1 MILRIC
7 ALVGLFGALALAGAY
22 FYVPGVAAL
31 LAGETFRWEAR
42 KAEAAVGPN
51 QLLVFRLM
59 GPDGTSIKGAE
70 ISDIRLDMSPDGME
84 AMSAPVSADNATE
97 PGTFA
102 YRADLTMA
110 GRWALHVTA
119 NIPGENSPINGEIL
133 FIARSST
140 IEKPASEI
148 QLRKIVYYRNP
159 MGLPDTSP
167 IPKKDTMG
175 MDYIPVYDDE
185 VSAPAGTVR
194 VSLDKVQRSGV
205 TVEAVERRSMSRTI
219 KAPGIVEP
227 DESRVAAVT
236 ARFNGF
242 IEELY
247 VAVTGDKV
255 KAGQPLAEIWIESP
269 EILQKQADY
278 LVAIK
283 ASGGKRTPDVQRADR
298 NLRLFGFPE
307 DAITRLKEGQQ
318 PVRAFTLKAVA
329 DGTVME
335 KSAMRG
341 MRFQSGEMLF
351 KTVDLSEMWVTA
363 DVPEREIGHIGVG
376 QDAKVKFTAFPGE
389 QFTGR
394 VLLIHPELDRTTRTA
409 KVRIALSNPEGRI
422 KANFFAEVEFGSSGN
437 AGQAIV
443 VSSSAVIDSG
453 NRQVVIVEREEG
465 LFEPRDVKLGR
476 RFDGITEVLSG
487 LTVGERIVVSGNFLI
502 DSESNLRAALKGLA
516 GIGEQP

>member
-1 MILRIC
+1 MFLRIC
-7 ALVGLFGALALAGAY
+7 ALIGLFGVLAAAGAY
-22 FYVPGVAAL
+22 YYVPGVATL
-31 LAGETFRWEAR
+31 LAGETYRWEAL
-42 KAEAAVGPN
+42 ETETAVEPN
-51 QLLVFRLM
+51 QALVFRLV
-59 GPDGTSIKGAE
+59 GADGKSVQGAE

-84 AMSAPVSADNATE
+84 AMSAPVSADTATE

-119 NIPGENSPINGEIL
+119 NVPGENSPINGEII
-133 FIARSST
+133 FTARSST
-140 IEKPASEI
+140 TEKPASGS
-148 QLRKIVYYRNP
+148 QSRKIVYYRNP

-167 IPKKDTMG
+167 VPKKDTMG
-175 MDYIPVYDDE
+175 MDYIPVYEDE

-205 TVEAVERRSMSRTI
+205 RIEAVERRSMNRTI

-247 VAVTGDKV
+247 VSVTGHEV

-283 ASGGKRTPDVQRADR
+283 ASGGKRTADVQRADR

-307 DAITRLKEGQQ
+307 DAITSLKEGQQ
-318 PVRAFTLKAVA
+318 PVRAFTLKAAA

-335 KSAMRG
+335 KVAMRG

-351 KTVDLSEMWVTA
+351 KTIDLSEMWVIA
-363 DVPEREIGHIGVG
+363 EVPEREIGHIAAG
-376 QDAKVKFTAFPGE
+376 QEVKVKFTAFPGE

-394 VLLIHPELDRTTRTA
+394 VLLIQPELDKVTRTA
-409 KVRIALSNPEGRI
+409 KVRIALPNPEGRI

-443 VSSSAVIDSG
+443 VPSSAVIDSG
-453 NRQVVIVEREEG
+453 NRQVVIIEREEG

-487 LTVGERIVVSGNFLI
+487 LRVGERIVVTGNFLI
-502 DSESNLRAALKGLA
+502 DSESNLRAALKGLM
-516 GIGEQP
+516 GNGEKP